1 MTNVYML
8 LWLCCG
14 IKHQADYEIR
24 ETSQRLGQ
32 TNPLWQGPL
41 RVTRNLEKKKH
52 ISLTPLKNTFKKLS
66 NTPQKKV
73 LVATLLIRLFSSNNS
88 NEMVLKIKNFGQNL
102 NSK

>member
-1 MTNVYML
+1 MTNVYTL

-41 RVTRNLEKKKH
+41 CVTRNLEKKTH
-52 ISLTPLKNTFKKLS
+52 FVDTLS
-66 NTPQKKV
+66 TTLSKTPQKKV

-88 NEMVLKIKNFGQNL
+88 NEMVLKIKIFGQNL